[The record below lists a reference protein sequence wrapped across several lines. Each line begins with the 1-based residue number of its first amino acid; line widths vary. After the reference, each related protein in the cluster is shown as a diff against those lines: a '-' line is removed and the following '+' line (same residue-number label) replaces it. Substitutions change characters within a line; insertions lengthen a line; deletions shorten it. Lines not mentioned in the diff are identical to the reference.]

1 MTGHA
6 PLTSADAD
14 LQDFPFMPLHVAR
27 LRDSDLAAEAHPEA
41 CWYAVLLWSASW
53 HQVPAGSLPAG
64 EAVLARLCGL
74 GRDVKTFRRHRD
86 DAMRGWIEC
95 SDGRLYHPVVAE
107 QVNSAWSEKLAY
119 RDRKAKRAASG
130 SAGGE
135 AKWNADPSGLSRS
148 QRLSIAREKGRHTKQ
163 DWLLMIEACGTI
175 CARCGDGGPLVKDH
189 ILPIYKG
196 GSDGIENLQPL
207 CPTCNSSKGPEDTD
221 HRPNGWED
229 RYERLRECLAN
240 GKRTPSKMPDEIEG
254 ERLPKGTGRGK
265 GTGSYSDAD
274 ASGGAAAVGAEVI
287 PIIPAG
293 APPSPP
299 VDPAKVMFD
308 SGIAL
313 LGAAAV
319 PERKARSML
328 GKWLRDHGPETVI
341 VALGNAQREGAVDP
355 VSFIERCFRN
365 GPQSRPAR
373 QSRNGFLDAII
384 DEERAA
390 RA

>member
-6 PLTSADAD
+6 PLTPADAD

-53 HQVPAGSLPAG
+53 HQVPAGSLPTG

-95 SDGRLYHPVVAE
+95 ADGRLYHPVVAE

-119 RDRKAKRAASG
+119 RDRKAKRVAIAEKAA
-130 SAGGE
+130 E
-135 AKWNADPSGLSRS
+135 ARWNKAPSTDDADASRMHDAS
-148 QRLSIAREKGRHTKQ
+148 NNDA
-163 DWLLMIEACGTI
+163 
-175 CARCGDGGPLVKDH
+175 
-189 ILPIYKG
+189 
-196 GSDGIENLQPL
+196 
-207 CPTCNSSKGPEDTD
+207 SS
-221 HRPNGWED
+221 
-229 RYERLRECLAN
+229 
-240 GKRTPSKMPDEIEG
+240 MPDAM
-254 ERLPKGTGRGK
+254 PKGTGR

-274 ASGGAAAVGAEVI
+274 ASGGAAAGGAEVI
-287 PIIPAG
+287 PILPIDSG
-293 APPSPP
+293 TSVP

-328 GKWLRDHGPETVI
+328 GRWLRDHGPETVI
-341 VALGNAQREGAVDP
+341 VALGNAQREGAIDP
-355 VSFIERCFRN
+355 ISFIEGCFRN
-365 GPQSRPAR
+365 GSQSRPAR

>member
-1 MTGHA
+1 
-6 PLTSADAD
+6 
-14 LQDFPFMPLHVAR
+14 MPLHVAR

-86 DAMRGWIEC
+86 DAMRGWTEC

-107 QVNSAWSEKLAY
+107 QVNTAWLEKLAY
-119 RDRKAKRAASG
+119 RDRKAKRVAIAEKAAEARWSKAPAPDEADASG
-130 SAGGE
+130 MHDA
-135 AKWNADPSGLSRS
+135 
-148 QRLSIAREKGRHTKQ
+148 Q
-163 DWLLMIEACGTI
+163 
-175 CARCGDGGPLVKDH
+175 
-189 ILPIYKG
+189 
-196 GSDGIENLQPL
+196 
-207 CPTCNSSKGPEDTD
+207 TD
-221 HRPNGWED
+221 D
-229 RYERLRECLAN
+229 ASC
-240 GKRTPSKMPDEIEG
+240 MPDAV
-254 ERLPKGTGRGK
+254 LKGTGR

-287 PIIPAG
+287 PIVSVATVPGTAI
-293 APPSPP
+293 
-299 VDPAKVMFD
+299 DPAKVMFD

-313 LGAAAV
+313 LGAAAI
-319 PERKARSML
+319 PERKARNML
-328 GKWLRDHGPETVI
+328 GKWLRDHGAETVI
-341 VALGNAQREGAVDP
+341 VALGNAQREGAIDP
-355 VSFIERCFRN
+355 VSFIEGCLRN
-365 GPQSRPAR
+365 GPQSRSAR